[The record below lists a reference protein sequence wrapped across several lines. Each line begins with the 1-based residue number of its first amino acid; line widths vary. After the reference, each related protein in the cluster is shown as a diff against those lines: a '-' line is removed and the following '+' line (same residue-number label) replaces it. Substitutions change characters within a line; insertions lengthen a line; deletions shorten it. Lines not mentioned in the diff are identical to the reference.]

1 MITITYII
9 DDEPQTTSSRVLTPA
24 QILSN
29 AGIDPDSHYLVE
41 LRGNHRESY
50 EGRPDAEIHM
60 HPHMNFIS
68 VSTEP
73 TPVS

>member
-1 MITITYII
+1 MPTFNYKV
-9 DDEPQTTSSRVLTPA
+9 DDEEQTTTEHVLTPA

-29 AGIDPDSHYLVE
+29 AGIDASSHYLVE

-50 EGRPDAEIHM
+50 EGRPNAEIHM
-60 HPHMNFIS
+60 HQHMTFIS